1 MKEKKES
8 SFSRLMG
15 FAENYKSFT
24 YISLVLSAVSSVLA
38 LLPFYYI
45 WKIIKEV
52 LDIMPNFQ
60 NTTGIVENGV
70 LAVAFALLSMLI
82 YIAALLCS
90 HTSAFRVQ
98 ANMRKQMMHKIVTL
112 SLGEIEKIGSGKL
125 RKTVNDCSSAT
136 ETYLAHQLPDMVG
149 SMVTPIGLLMFLFAF
164 DWRFGLISLIP
175 IVLSFVIMMVFMTG
189 KTLQTKMEEYQNA
202 LDDMSNEAV
211 EYVRGIPVV
220 KAFGQSVFSFRKFKK
235 SIDSYSEWA
244 IDYTKNLRVPMAIF
258 TMFINGIFAFIIF
271 GGLIFVRGGVTN
283 ELILNILFYIII
295 TPVLTVT
302 MTKIMFQSEN
312 KMIVE
317 DAFKRIDS
325 IMNIEPLKTSEAT
338 KVRDSS
344 VEFKNVSYSYDGEIK
359 AIDDVSLEIKPNQ
372 TVAFVG
378 PSGGGKTTLAN
389 LITRFFDAQSGE
401 VLVGG
406 VNVKNIEKEEL
417 NNTVSYVFQNSKL
430 INASIRDNVLLGKP
444 NASIEEVMSALK
456 KAQCLDIIDKF
467 DKGIET
473 VIGSK
478 GVYLSG
484 GETQRIAIARAILK
498 DAPIVVLDEATAYA
512 DPENEQQIQKAFEG
526 LVKGK
531 TVIMIA
537 HRLSTIQDADLI
549 LVMKQGELV
558 ESGTHDALVKQG
570 GEYAKLWSNYTKT
583 TKWHIGNVVK
593 VC

>member
-1 MKEKKES
+1 MKEKKKS
-8 SFSRLMG
+8 SFSRLME
-15 FAENYKSFT
+15 FAKNYKSFT

-52 LDIMPNFQ
+52 LDVMPNFQ
-60 NTTGIVENGV
+60 NATGIVENGV

-149 SMVTPIGLLMFLFAF
+149 SIVTPIGLLMFLLAF

-258 TMFINGIFAFIIF
+258 TTLINGIFAFIIF

-325 IMNIEPLKTSEAT
+325 IMNIEPLKTSEAK

-344 VEFKNVSYSYDGEIK
+344 VEFKNVSYSYDGETK

-378 PSGGGKTTLAN
+378 PSGGKTTLAN

-444 NASIEEVMSALK
+444 NASIEEVMSALE

-498 DAPIVVLDEATAYA
+498 NSPIVILDEATAFA
-512 DPENEQQIQKAFEG
+512 DPDNEVKIQKALDE
-526 LVKGK
+526 LSKDK

-537 HRLSTIQDADLI
+537 HRLSTVKNADCIFL
-549 LVMKQGELV
+549 LQNGKLV
-558 ESGTHDALVKQG
+558 EQGSAKELNDKNGLFASMLKNYLTSVKWKV
-570 GEYAKLWSNYTKT
+570 AKEA
-583 TKWHIGNVVK
+583 
-593 VC
+593 